1 MFFGVVSIGV
11 SLWLVNQ
18 AKRLNSYKTVGAAVP
33 NDLEAVGGECGEA
46 QRGEE
51 YEDEFELGG
60 YGN

>member
-1 MFFGVVSIGV
+1 MGV